1 MHNQN
6 PWKGAFNFSLNIL
19 PVLFRT
25 FGNLK
30 NSTMKKI
37 VIILLALAPMVTM
50 AQDIKKANSKTKSKT
65 SKTDTRTKDKTGKT
79 VEGRE
84 EATTQRDDAAL
95 RNNNY
100 FYSEVSVSQ
109 GSSGPMIKLH
119 LGEYKTIIRDK
130 SLVVGL
136 EEARAKRY
144 NTVAGVLNQL
154 DQLGFEVLTTYE
166 SPGRNGKDS
175 RIVLRAENRQPN
187 IILPERG
194 DGNTLS
200 KENPAMRQK

>member
-1 MHNQN
+1 
-6 PWKGAFNFSLNIL
+6 
-19 PVLFRT
+19 
-25 FGNLK
+25 
-30 NSTMKKI
+30 MKKI

-65 SKTDTRTKDKTGKT
+65 SKTDTRSKDKTGKT
-79 VEGRE
+79 VESKE
-84 EATTQRDDAAL
+84 TTTQNDAAL
-95 RNNNY
+95 RNNAY

-109 GSSGPMIKLH
+109 GTSGPMIKLH

-130 SLVVGL
+130 SLVSGL
-136 EEARAKRY
+136 EQARSKRY
-144 NTVAGVLNQL
+144 NSVAEVLNQL

-166 SPGRNGKDS
+166 SPGRNGKES

-187 IILPERG
+187 VILPERG

-200 KENPAMRQK
+200 KENPAMRKK